1 MCIRE
6 FKEKVIA
13 SLGIVGIVALV
24 VLVFRVLSFLAGL
37 VP

>member
-1 MCIRE
+1 MRIRE
-6 FKEKVIA
+6 YKEKIVA

-24 VLVFRVLSFLAGL
+24 VLVFRVLSFLVGL